1 MTNALL
7 STLVMVGFLVFATL
21 AFVAF
26 LVWRRAV
33 WRGLIGPLTASLG
46 YASCVAVIPPAVWFD
61 ERACL
66 MSFRNASQSFWA
78 HMGDIA
84 QGFALL
90 AALWTSW
97 GVGALVTCLA
107 AWRFVE
113 ISRRLATAPD

>member
-7 STLVMVGFLVFATL
+7 NTLVTVGFLAFGTL

-46 YASCVAVIPPAVWFD
+46 YASCVAAMPPAVWYV

-107 AWRFVE
+107 AWRFVV
-113 ISRRLATAPD
+113 INRRLGTVLD